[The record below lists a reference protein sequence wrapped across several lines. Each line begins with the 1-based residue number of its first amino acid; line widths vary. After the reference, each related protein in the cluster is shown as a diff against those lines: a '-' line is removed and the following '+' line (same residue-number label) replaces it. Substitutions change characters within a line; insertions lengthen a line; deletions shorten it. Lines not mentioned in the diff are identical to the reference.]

1 MIDSYQFGRMVIDGR
16 SYRSDLI
23 ICEHQVRPDWWR
35 RAGHELCVADIEPA
49 IADFAPQVLIV
60 GTGRFGLM
68 RILPETES
76 FLRSRAIQLIA
87 EKTGIAYTTY
97 NRLASTTKVMA
108 AFHLTC

>member
-1 MIDSYQFGRMVIDGR
+1 MIDSYQFGRMVIDGV

-23 ICEHQVRPDWWR
+23 ICGQQVRSNWWR
-35 RAGHELCVADIEPA
+35 RVGHELCVADIEA
-49 IADFAPQVLIV
+49 EVAEFAPQVLIV

-68 RILPETES
+68 KVLPETEA

-87 EKTGIAYTTY
+87 EKTGVASTTY
-97 NRLASTTKVMA
+97 NHLIGSVKVMA